1 MSIQA
6 QILNSILRKFVKSE
20 RQKQKDYSYTDAR
33 KLMNQ
38 PGYEDQNTNF
48 VSKFLAKKIFGKKQS
63 NINIEEIYLDNI
75 RTLKFSS
82 SSFTTNKCIL
92 YFHGGGY
99 IAGSPETHQNFLT
112 HLCKISEIPIY
123 AIDYSL
129 APENPYPAAL
139 NDAVSS
145 FQSILKIGYNPE
157 NIFIGG
163 DSAGGNLTLVCALKL
178 QKINQKLPSKLF
190 LLSPWTDLTASGESI
205 KFNAEKDPYLS
216 YDNFLTTGE
225 SSKKAV
231 QDWYA
236 PGQDYSDPMISP
248 VFADYE
254 SFPETLIQVSDIEIL
269 LSDAINLREKLK
281 ENNNS
286 VSLKIYKNVPHV
298 WQVFG
303 FLPEAKE
310 ATKEISTFLN
320 S

>member
-6 QILNSILRKFVKSE
+6 QILNSILRKFVKAE
-20 RQKQKDYSYTDAR
+20 RQNQKEYSYTDAR

-38 PGYEDQNTNF
+38 PGYEDQNANF

-112 HLCKISEIPIY
+112 HLCNISEIPIY

-129 APENPYPAAL
+129 APEKPFPAAL

-145 FQSILKIGYNPE
+145 YQSILKIGYNPE

-163 DSAGGNLTLVCALKL
+163 DSAGGNLTLICTLQL

-205 KFNAEKDPYLS
+205 KFNAE
-216 YDNFLTTGE
+216 
-225 SSKKAV
+225 SSKKEIKHLKNLDTFGDLPFDSLFIGV
-231 QDWYA
+231 ENFKQL
-236 PGQDYSDPMISP
+236 SMIS
-248 VFADYE
+248 
-254 SFPETLIQVSDIEIL
+254 SIL
-269 LSDAINLREKLK
+269 PYYDVDPKK
-281 ENNNS
+281 NS
-286 VSLKIYKNVPHV
+286 VFRK
-298 WQVFG
+298 FG
-303 FLPEAKE
+303 LEQRF
-310 ATKEISTFLN
+310 N
-320 S
+320 Y